1 MSLKTTQLLIG
12 LTRKIALVLA
22 VLAGVSLIM
31 KLRTIAMIM
40 LIALVVML
48 VVYFALALVSWR
60 CPSCHQYLPLKNAT
74 KLKECPHCHHPIDKT
89 PIKK

>member
-12 LTRKIALVLA
+12 LTRKIAIVLA
-22 VLAGVSLIM
+22 ILACISWIM
-31 KLRTIAMIM
+31 KFKTIAMIL
-40 LIALVVML
+40 LIALVLVL